1 MGAGS
6 RIWIA
11 VAAAAALAI
20 LGGLSAGCPP
30 PPPLDEP
37 SMGDGDPGGDPRPG
51 DADPEGD
58 PKPEPF
64 EGDDPGPSADPQ
76 ADGEEGRALD
86 DGTSQ
91 AYPQA
96 GEPGAETDIL
106 GVVFDVTAG
115 SEVPG
120 ATATVVGEETTTA
133 EGSDKGRFTLT
144 IPTSRVVLVR
154 VEAEGYLP
162 TQLAFDEPPDA
173 AQGDPHFF
181 PVLPATYASTAL
193 TDLGLPAL
201 STGKAVVLLDFD
213 KGVGAKAEID
223 RDHQGALAIPRGGQA
238 TQGAKLQSDKGGV
251 VVFVNVEPGKI
262 EVSLGSSKCR
272 VVNDTIGSFE
282 VTAEVVTAI
291 AIECGG

>member
-1 MGAGS
+1 MGAGA
-6 RIWIA
+6 RVWTAIA
-11 VAAAAALAI
+11 AVSTFAI
-20 LGGLSAGCPP
+20 LGALSAGCPP
-30 PPPLDEP
+30 PPPPDEP
-37 SMGDGDPGGDPRPG
+37 AMGDGDPGGDPRPG
-51 DADPEGD
+51 EGEPEGE
-58 PKPEPF
+58 PTPEPF
-64 EGDDPGPSADPQ
+64 EGDDPGPSSDPQ
-76 ADGEEGRALD
+76 ADGEEGRPLD

-115 SEVPG
+115 AEVPG
-120 ATATVVGEETTTA
+120 ATASVVGEETTAA

-162 TQLAFDEPPDA
+162 TQLAFDEPPDPA
-173 AQGDPHFF
+173 KGDPHFF

-201 STGKAVVLLDFD
+201 ATGKAVVLLDFD
-213 KGVGAKAEID
+213 KGVGAMAEID
-223 RDHQGALAIPRGGQA
+223 RDHQGAIVIPRGGLA
-238 TQGAKLQSDKGGV
+238 AKGANLTSDKGGV
-251 VVFVNVEPGKI
+251 VVFVNVEPGKLD
-262 EVSLGSSKCR
+262 VSLGSSSCK

-282 VTAEVVTAI
+282 VAAEAVTAI